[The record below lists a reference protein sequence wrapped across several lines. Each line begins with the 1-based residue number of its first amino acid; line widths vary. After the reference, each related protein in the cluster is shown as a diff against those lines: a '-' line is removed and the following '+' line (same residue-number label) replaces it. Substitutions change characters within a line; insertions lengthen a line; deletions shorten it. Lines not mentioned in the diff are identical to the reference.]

1 MMSESEKI
9 LRQRNDNPP
18 TMLNATKIQDKNNV
32 FLNMANYISERMDLR
47 YNSVRLMTEYR
58 RRGSN
63 GAYSVFA
70 DREKNSLYISMKED
84 NQFKFAQSDYNLYI
98 QSERIP
104 SYDPYREYF
113 ESLPPY
119 TGDPIRELAQYIEVE
134 EARGYYFAIQLKKW
148 LVRVVKCALEENYFN
163 KQILV
168 FVGEEQNTGKTSF
181 CRWLCPPAL
190 GNYWSEEAPSGKDE
204 SIQLSSNFLILYDE
218 LVKLNKTSEAE
229 VKTVLSKTLLK
240 YRPPYDRMER
250 VFTRRCS
257 FLGNCNEMQFL
268 TDPSG
273 SVRFLA
279 FLLKKINFAYRE
291 NCNID
296 AIYSQAYHL
305 YLEHFDCDMNQY
317 ELKAQAEYNKRFFVS
332 TTEHDMILE
341 YMRPAS
347 PKDINTY
354 GQVVYYWQAGQ
365 ILLFLQDNMPNLKFN
380 LTSLGKALKF
390 LGFERIAVKV
400 NAVTKRVYPLV
411 LVNDGMYIRSE
422 LKLCTKNNQAEVE
435 A

>member
-1 MMSESEKI
+1 MNAKALPEEEKKSY
-9 LRQRNDNPP
+9 NP
-18 TMLNATKIQDKNNV
+18 V
-32 FLNMANYISERMDLR
+32 FENLENYINDRMELR
-47 YNSVRLMTEYR
+47 YNEVRLTLEYR
-58 RRGSN
+58 QRGKLT
-63 GAYSVFA
+63 YSVFA
-70 DREKNSLYISMKED
+70 DRERNSLLLELIET
-84 NQFKFAQSDYNLYI
+84 NPFKFRKADFDLYMG
-98 QSERIP
+98 SGRVK
-104 SYDPYREYF
+104 SFDPYRAYF

-119 TGDPIRELAQYIEVE
+119 AGDPIRELATYIEVE
-134 EARGYYFAIQLKKW
+134 EADGYSFHWQLKKW

-168 FVGEEQNTGKTSF
+168 FVGEEQNSGKTSL

-190 GNYWSEEAPSGKDE
+190 ENYWSEEIPQGKDE

-218 LVKLNKTSEAE
+218 LAKLNKSSEAE
-229 VKTVLSKTLLK
+229 VKTILSKTKLK
-240 YRPPYDRMER
+240 YRPPYDRTER
-250 VFTRRCS
+250 VFDRRCS

-268 TDPSG
+268 TDATG
-273 SVRFLA
+273 SVRYLA
-279 FLLKKINFAYRE
+279 FLLKKINFAYKQ
-291 NCNID
+291 NCDID
-296 AIYSQAYHL
+296 AIYSQAYYL
-305 YLEHFDCDMNQY
+305 YKTGFDCDMNQY
-317 ELKAQAEYNKRFFVS
+317 ELKAQAEYNKRFFAS

-380 LTSLGKALKF
+380 LNSLGKALKF
-390 LGFERIAVKV
+390 LGFERMAFRFNTVI
-400 NAVTKRVYPLV
+400 KRVYPLV